1 MLTHLWKQIYNHSTV
16 SLGSSFC
23 LMPYYLPRSSAGK
36 ESACNAGDLTL
47 IPESGRSTRG
57 GIGCPLQYSWASL
70 VTQLV
75 KNLPA
80 MWETWVWSQGWE
92 DPLEKRTATHSNI
105 LAWRIPWT
113 EEPGRL
119 QSMGSQRVGHN
130 WVTFAFTFSY
140 YLVRTPS
147 AKVAWVV
154 VVGFVCAQVISLSL
168 HFILNFSHI
177 LVNYAFIYIP

>member
-1 MLTHLWKQIYNHSTV
+1 MLTHLWKQICNHSTV

-36 ESACNAGDLTL
+36 ESACNAADLTL

-105 LAWRIPWT
+105 LGLKNSLDRGAWQATVHGVSKSWT
-113 EEPGRL
+113 
-119 QSMGSQRVGHN
+119 Q
-130 WVTFAFTFSY
+130 
-140 YLVRTPS
+140 
-147 AKVAWVV
+147 
-154 VVGFVCAQVISLSL
+154 LSDFRF
-168 HFILNFSHI
+168 HFFILSGQNPFCQGCLGRGCGVCLCSSHQSQ
-177 LVNYAFIYIP
+177 LAFHLEFFPHPG